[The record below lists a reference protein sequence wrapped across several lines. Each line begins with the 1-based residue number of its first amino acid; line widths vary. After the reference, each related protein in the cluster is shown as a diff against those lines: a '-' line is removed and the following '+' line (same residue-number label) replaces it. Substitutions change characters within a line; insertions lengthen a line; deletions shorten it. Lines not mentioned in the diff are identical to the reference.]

1 MSWDLPNLTVSAIA
15 IVLSF
20 VAYRASLHQNRLS
33 ASSVGADWIRDL
45 REWASEAVDVLAE
58 ASYTCT
64 EDAPDNP
71 EHATEHQR
79 CRCRLSALIDRG
91 RFLLPNERDAEYGSY
106 KPRAYRGLR
115 HQALDALV
123 AAEQI
128 LARSIPLETFASRKD
143 ALIGVRREFVSIV
156 QGIIDPMSYNRDV
169 ARILRMASDRRSK
182 DPTLGGLLPD
192 AAVMPTGAAGIMEAA
207 SKRHASAHPDSH
219 TRTHSGTVT
228 SSDGASRVTR
238 SKAT

>member
-1 MSWDLPNLTVSAIA
+1 MNWDIPNLTVSGIA

-20 VAYRASLHQNRLS
+20 VAYRASVHQNRLS

-64 EDAPDNP
+64 EDAVDNAGQAD
-71 EHATEHQR
+71 EHHR
-79 CRCRLSALIDRG
+79 CRCKLSALIDRG
-91 RFLLPNERDAEYGSY
+91 RFLLPNERDGEYGSH

-128 LARSIPLETFASRKD
+128 LARSIPLETFRSRKD
-143 ALIGVRREFVSIV
+143 ALVGVRREFVSIV
-156 QGIIDPMSYNRDV
+156 QGIIDPISYNRDV
-169 ARILRMASDRRSK
+169 AKILRMASDRRSK

-207 SKRHASAHPDSH
+207 SKRNEAIQPASH
-219 TRTHSGTVT
+219 TRTHSGIVT
-228 SSDGASRVTR
+228 PDDGASRAKR

>member
-1 MSWDLPNLTVSAIA
+1 MNWDIPNLTVSGIA

-20 VAYRASLHQNRLS
+20 VAYRASVHQNRLS

-58 ASYTCT
+58 ASYTCS
-64 EDAPDNP
+64 EDAAD
-71 EHATEHQR
+71 AGQVTEHHR
-79 CRCRLSALIDRG
+79 CRCKLSALIDRG
-91 RFLLPNERDAEYGSY
+91 RFLLPNERDGEYGSH

-123 AAEQI
+123 AAERI
-128 LARSIPLETFASRKD
+128 LGRSIPLETFRSQKD

-156 QGIIDPMSYNRDV
+156 QGIIDPVSYNRDV
-169 ARILRMASDRRSK
+169 AKILRMASDLRSK

-207 SKRHASAHPDSH
+207 SKRHEATQAASH
-219 TRTHSGTVT
+219 TRIHSGIGMSNDGI
-228 SSDGASRVTR
+228 SSATR